1 MNQAERFA
9 INEWLSEYPEDK
21 TYDEIIDLIYEE
33 DESVIPW
40 ELVEHCSAAPLVE
53 IINNTKTHFEFVT
66 NPTTKEKS
74 NA

>member
-1 MNQAERFA
+1 MKTSERFA

-40 ELVEHCSAAPLVE
+40 ELVENHPPADLIQSMY
-53 IINNTKTHFEFVT
+53 NTKTHFEAVT
-66 NPTTKEKS
+66 KPTTGDK
-74 NA
+74 